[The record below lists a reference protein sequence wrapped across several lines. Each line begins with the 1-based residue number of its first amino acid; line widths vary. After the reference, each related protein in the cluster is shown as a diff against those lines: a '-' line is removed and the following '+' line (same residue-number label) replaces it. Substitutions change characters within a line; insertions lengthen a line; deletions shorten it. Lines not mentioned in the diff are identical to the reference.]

1 MSRPMRQLFWM
12 VVGLLAAGAVVFL
25 LWDRITVSFLHN
37 PALNTGILV
46 VLLVGAIFVFYQVIR
61 LTTDINWIEAF
72 QRGGNPG
79 SFAQPRLLAP
89 LAAMVKDKQHNR
101 LTLSA
106 TTLRS
111 VLDGIQARLD
121 EHREISRYL
130 ITLLILLGL
139 LGTFWGLLGTINAVT
154 SAITGLDITGNDPAN
169 MFEDLKKSLQGPLAG
184 MGTAF
189 SAALF
194 GLSGSLL
201 LGYLDLQAGRAHNR
215 FFGEVEDWLSGQAK
229 LTGGGGGLI
238 EGDQPVPAYIQAL
251 LEQTAE
257 SLDNLQ
263 RTISRTESDRLAAS
277 NNFKVL
283 ADHMIALTD
292 QLRAQ
297 QQVVQRLMETQTDM
311 RSVIAKLA
319 DVAQHGGFGI
329 DPNSRTHLRNIDALL
344 ARMADDIA
352 AGRHNAVQELRS
364 EIKLLTRTIAVA
376 AGMEQQ
382 RSGS

>member
-1 MSRPMRQLFWM
+1 M
-12 VVGLLAAGAVVFL
+12 VVGLVAAAGVVFL
-25 LWDRITVSFLHN
+25 LWDRILASFSHN
-37 PALNTGILV
+37 PALNSGILM
-46 VLLVGAIFVFYQVIR
+46 VLLVGIVFVFYQVAR
-61 LTTDINWIEAF
+61 LTTDINWIESF
-72 QRGGNPG
+72 QRGGHAG

-154 SAITGLDITGNDPAN
+154 AAITALDLSGSDPASL
-169 MFEDLKKSLQGPLAG
+169 FDDLKKSLQGPLAG

-189 SAALF
+189 SASLF
-194 GLSGSLL
+194 
-201 LGYLDLQAGRAHNR
+201 DLQAGQAHNR
-215 FFGEVEDWLSGQAK
+215 FFGEVEDWLSGQTR
-229 LTGGGGGLI
+229 LTSGGALM

-311 RSVIAKLA
+311 RGVIAKLA

-382 RSGS
+382 RS

>member
-1 MSRPMRQLFWM
+1 MSRPTPQLFWM
-12 VVGLLAAGAVVFL
+12 AVGLIAAAAVAFV
-25 LWDRITVSFLHN
+25 LWDRIMVSFWHN
-37 PALNTGILV
+37 PALNSGILV
-46 VLLVGAIFVFYQVIR
+46 VLLVGTIFVFYQVVR
-61 LTTDINWIEAF
+61 LTTDINWIENF
-72 QRGGNPG
+72 QRGGSPG
-79 SFAQPRLLAP
+79 SFDHPRLLAP
-89 LAAMVKDKQHNR
+89 LAAMVKDKQLNR
-101 LTLSA
+101 LTMSA
-106 TTLRS
+106 TSLRS

-154 SAITGLDITGNDPAN
+154 TAITGLDITGSDPARL
-169 MFEDLKKSLQGPLAG
+169 FDDLKQSLQGPLAG

-189 SAALF
+189 SASLF

-201 LGYLDLQAGRAHNR
+201 LGYLDLQAGQAHNR
-215 FFGEVEDWLSGQAK
+215 FFGEVEDWLSGQTR
-229 LTGGGGGLI
+229 LTSGGALM

-263 RTISRTESDRLAAS
+263 RTISHTESDRLAAS

-311 RSVIAKLA
+311 RSVIGKLA

-344 ARMADDIA
+344 ARMAVDIA
-352 AGRHNAVQELRS
+352 SGRHNAVQELRS

-382 RSGS
+382 RS

>member
-1 MSRPMRQLFWM
+1 MSRPNSQLLWM
-12 VVGLLAAGAVVFL
+12 AIGVVAVAVAAFL
-25 LWDRITVSFLHN
+25 LWDRIAVSFLHN
-37 PALNTGILV
+37 VPLNGGILV
-46 VLLVGAIFVFYQVIR
+46 VLLVGIIFLVYQVIR
-61 LTTDINWIEAF
+61 LNTDISWIENF
-72 QRGGNPG
+72 QRGGSPG
-79 SFAQPRLLAP
+79 SFDQPRLLAP
-89 LAAMVKDKQHNR
+89 LAAMVKDKQHHR
-101 LTLSA
+101 LSMSA
-106 TTLRS
+106 TSLRS

-139 LGTFWGLLGTINAVT
+139 LGTFWGLLGTINAVAA
-154 SAITGLDITGNDPAN
+154 AIHGLDLTSNDPASL
-169 MFEDLKKSLQGPLAG
+169 FDDLKRSLEGPLVG

-189 SAALF
+189 SASLF

-201 LGYLDLQAGRAHNR
+201 LGYLDLQAGQAHNR
-215 FFGEVEDWLSGQAK
+215 FFMELEDWLSGQTK
-229 LTGGGGGLI
+229 LTSGGSLM

-263 RTISRTESDRLAAS
+263 RTISRTEADRLQAS

-292 QLRAQ
+292 QLRGQ

-311 RSVIAKLA
+311 RGVIARLA
-319 DVAQHGGFGI
+319 DVAQHGGFGL

-344 ARMADDIA
+344 SRMADDISS
-352 AGRHNAVQELRS
+352 GRSNAVQELRS

-382 RSGS
+382 RS

>member
-1 MSRPMRQLFWM
+1 MSRPLPQLLWM
-12 VVGLLAAGAVVFL
+12 VVGLIAAGAVAFL
-25 LWDRITVSFLHN
+25 LWDRINVAFLHN
-37 PALNTGILV
+37 PALNSGILV
-46 VLLVGAIFVFYQVIR
+46 VLLVGTIFAFYQVFR
-61 LTTDINWIEAF
+61 LNTDINWIENF
-72 QRGGNPG
+72 QRGGSPG
-79 SFAQPRLLAP
+79 SFDQPRLLAP

-101 LTLSA
+101 LTMSA
-106 TTLRS
+106 TALRS

-139 LGTFWGLLGTINAVT
+139 LGTFWGLLGTINAVAA
-154 SAITGLDITGNDPAN
+154 AIHGLDLTSSDPAAL
-169 MFEDLKKSLQGPLAG
+169 FDDLKRSLEGPLDG

-189 SAALF
+189 SASLF

-201 LGYLDLQAGRAHNR
+201 LGYFDLQAGQANNR
-215 FFGEVEDWLSGQAK
+215 FFGELEDWLSGQTK
-229 LTGGGGGLI
+229 LTSGGGMI

-263 RTISRTESDRLAAS
+263 RTISRTEADRLQAS

-283 ADHMIALTD
+283 ADHMIGLTD
-292 QLRAQ
+292 QLRQQ

-311 RSVIAKLA
+311 RGVIAKLA
-319 DVAQHGGFGI
+319 DVAQHGGFGL

-344 ARMADDIA
+344 ARMADDISS
-352 AGRHNAVQELRS
+352 GRNNAVQELRS

-382 RSGS
+382 QRS

>member
-1 MSRPMRQLFWM
+1 MSRPTTQLLWM
-12 VVGLLAAGAVVFL
+12 VVGLIAAGGVVFL
-25 LWDRITVSFLHN
+25 LWDRIVASFLHN
-37 PALNTGILV
+37 PALNSGILV
-46 VLLVGAIFVFYQVIR
+46 VLLVGTIFVFYQVAR
-61 LTTDINWIEAF
+61 LTTDINWIENF

-89 LAAMVKDKQHNR
+89 LAAMVKDKQHSR
-101 LTLSA
+101 LSLSA

-154 SAITGLDITGNDPAN
+154 AAITGLDLTGSDPAAL
-169 MFEDLKKSLQGPLAG
+169 FDDLKKSLQGPLAG

-189 SAALF
+189 SASLF

-201 LGYLDLQAGRAHNR
+201 LGYLDLQAGQAHSR
-215 FFGEVEDWLSGQAK
+215 FFGEVEDWLSGQTK
-229 LTGGGGGLI
+229 LGSGGAMV

-263 RTISRTESDRLAAS
+263 RTISRTEADRLAAS

-311 RSVIAKLA
+311 RSVIGKLA

-382 RSGS
+382 RSS

>member
-1 MSRPMRQLFWM
+1 MSRPTTQLLWM
-12 VVGLLAAGAVVFL
+12 VVGLVAAGGLVFL
-25 LWDRITVSFLHN
+25 LWGPIVSSFLHS
-37 PALNTGILV
+37 PGLNSGILAV
-46 VLLVGAIFVFYQVIR
+46 ALIGIVYIFYQVGR
-61 LTTDINWIEAF
+61 LTTDINWLEGF
-72 QRGGNPG
+72 QRGGHTD
-79 SFAQPRLLAP
+79 SFAHPRLLAP
-89 LAAMVKDKQHNR
+89 LAAMVKDKQHSR
-101 LTLSA
+101 LSMSA
-106 TTLRS
+106 TSLRS

-130 ITLLILLGL
+130 ITVLILLGL
-139 LGTFWGLLGTINAVT
+139 LGTFIGLLTTINAVT
-154 SAITGLDITGNDPAN
+154 AAITGLDLTGSDPAAL
-169 MFEDLKKSLQGPLAG
+169 FDDLKQSLQGPLAG

-189 SAALF
+189 SASLF

-201 LGYLDLQAGRAHNR
+201 LGYLDLQAGRAPNR

-229 LTGGGGGLI
+229 LTSGGGLI

-382 RSGS
+382 RS

>member
-1 MSRPMRQLFWM
+1 MSRPLRQLLWM
-12 VVGLLAAGAVVFL
+12 VVGLIAAGAVAFL
-25 LWDRITVSFLHN
+25 LWDRINVAFLHN
-37 PALNTGILV
+37 PALNSGILV
-46 VLLVGAIFVFYQVIR
+46 VLLVGTIFAFYQVFR
-61 LTTDINWIEAF
+61 LNTDINWIENF
-72 QRGGNPG
+72 QRGGSPG
-79 SFAQPRLLAP
+79 SFDQPRLLAP

-101 LTLSA
+101 LSMSA
-106 TTLRS
+106 TALRS
-111 VLDGIQARLD
+111 VLDGVQARLD

-139 LGTFWGLLGTINAVT
+139 LGTFWGLLGTINAVAA
-154 SAITGLDITGNDPAN
+154 AIHGLDLTSSDPAAL
-169 MFEDLKKSLQGPLAG
+169 FDDLKRSLEGPLDG

-189 SAALF
+189 SASLF

-201 LGYLDLQAGRAHNR
+201 LGYFDLQAGQANNR
-215 FFGEVEDWLSGQAK
+215 FFGELEDWLSGQTK
-229 LTGGGGGLI
+229 LTSGGGMI

-263 RTISRTESDRLAAS
+263 RTISRTEADRLQAS

-283 ADHMIALTD
+283 ADHMIGLTD
-292 QLRAQ
+292 QLRQQ

-311 RSVIAKLA
+311 RGVIAKLA
-319 DVAQHGGFGI
+319 DVAQHGGFGL

-344 ARMADDIA
+344 ARMADDISS
-352 AGRHNAVQELRS
+352 GRNNAVQELRS

-382 RSGS
+382 QRS

>member
-1 MSRPMRQLFWM
+1 MSRPTTQLLWM
-12 VVGLLAAGAVVFL
+12 VIGLIAIAGVVFL
-25 LWDRITVSFLHN
+25 LWAPITNSFLHN
-37 PALNTGILV
+37 PALNAGIIG
-46 VLLVGAIFVFYQVIR
+46 VLLVGIAYVFYQVIR
-61 LTTDINWIEAF
+61 LTTDISWIENF
-72 QRGGNPG
+72 QRGGNPA
-79 SFAQPRLLAP
+79 SFDQPRLLAP
-89 LAAMVKDKQHNR
+89 LAAMLKDKPNSR
-101 LTLSA
+101 LSMSA
-106 TTLRS
+106 TSLRS

-139 LGTFWGLLGTINAVT
+139 LGTFWGLLATINAVT
-154 SAITGLDITGNDPAN
+154 SAITGLNISSSDPARL
-169 MFEDLKKSLQGPLAG
+169 FDDLKTSLQGPLAG

-189 SAALF
+189 SASLF

-201 LGYLDLQAGRAHNR
+201 LGYLDLQAGQAHNR
-215 FFGEVEDWLSGQAK
+215 FFVELEDWLSGQTR
-229 LTGGGGGLI
+229 LTSGGGI
-238 EGDQPVPAYIQAL
+238 MEGDQPVPAYIQAL

-263 RTISRTESDRLAAS
+263 RTISRTEADRLAAS

-311 RSVIAKLA
+311 RSVIGKLA

-376 AGMEQQ
+376 AGMEQ
-382 RSGS
+382 R

>member
-1 MSRPMRQLFWM
+1 MSRPTTQLLWM
-12 VVGLLAAGAVVFL
+12 VVGLVAAGGVVFL
-25 LWDRITVSFLHN
+25 LSDRIVAAFLHN
-37 PALNTGILV
+37 PALNTGILL
-46 VLLVGAIFVFYQVIR
+46 VLLIGIIFIFYQVAR
-61 LTTDINWIEAF
+61 LTTDINWAESF
-72 QRGGNPG
+72 QRGGHAG
-79 SFAQPRLLAP
+79 SFSHPRLLAP

-139 LGTFWGLLGTINAVT
+139 LGTFWGLLGTISGVAA
-154 SAITGLDITGNDPAN
+154 AIHGLDLTGSDPAAL
-169 MFEDLKKSLQGPLAG
+169 FDDLKRSLEGPLDG

-189 SAALF
+189 SASLF

-201 LGYLDLQAGRAHNR
+201 LGYLDLQAGQAHSR
-215 FFGEVEDWLSGQAK
+215 FFGEVEDWLSSQTR
-229 LTGGGGGLI
+229 LTSGGALV

-263 RTISRTESDRLAAS
+263 RTISRTEADRLAAS

-283 ADHMIALTD
+283 ADHMIGLTD

-311 RSVIAKLA
+311 RGVIAKLA

-352 AGRHNAVQELRS
+352 AGRHHAVQELRS

-382 RSGS
+382 RS

>member
-1 MSRPMRQLFWM
+1 MSRPTRQLFWM
-12 VVGLLAAGAVVFL
+12 VVGLLATGAVVFL

-46 VLLVGAIFVFYQVIR
+46 VLLVGTIFVFYQVVR

-89 LAAMVKDKQHNR
+89 LAAMMRDKQHNR

-154 SAITGLDITGNDPAN
+154 SAITGLDVTGNDPAR
-169 MFEDLKKSLQGPLAG
+169 MFEDLKNSLQGPLAG

-189 SAALF
+189 SASLF

-201 LGYLDLQAGRAHNR
+201 LGYLDLQAGQAHNR
-215 FFGEVEDWLSGQAK
+215 FFGELEDWLSGQTK
-229 LTGGGGGLI
+229 LGSGGALV

-263 RTISRTESDRLAAS
+263 RTISRTQADQLAAS

-352 AGRHNAVQELRS
+352 AGRNNAVQELRS

-382 RSGS
+382 RT

>member
-1 MSRPMRQLFWM
+1 MSRPTTQLLWM
-12 VVGLLAAGAVVFL
+12 AVGLVAAAGVVFL
-25 LWDRITVSFLHN
+25 LWERIVASFLHN

-46 VLLVGAIFVFYQVIR
+46 VLLVGTVFVFYQVAR
-61 LTTDINWIEAF
+61 LTSDINWIEGF
-72 QRGGNPG
+72 QRGGHTD
-79 SFAQPRLLAP
+79 SFAHPRLLAP
-89 LAAMVKDKQHNR
+89 LAAMVKDKRHTR
-101 LTLSA
+101 LSLSA

-111 VLDGIQARLD
+111 VLDGVQARLD

-154 SAITGLDITGNDPAN
+154 AAITGLDLTGSDPAAL
-169 MFEDLKKSLQGPLAG
+169 FDDLKNSLQGPLAG

-189 SAALF
+189 SASLF
-194 GLSGSLL
+194 GLAGSLL
-201 LGYLDLQAGRAHNR
+201 LGYLDLQAGQANNR
-215 FFGEVEDWLSGQAK
+215 FFGEVEDWLSGQTK
-229 LTGGGGGLI
+229 LGGGGAMI

-263 RTISRTESDRLAAS
+263 RTISRTEADRLAAS

-382 RSGS
+382 RSS

>member
-1 MSRPMRQLFWM
+1 MSRPTTQLLWM
-12 VVGLLAAGAVVFL
+12 VVGLVAAGGLVFL
-25 LWDRITVSFLHN
+25 LWEPIVSSFLHS
-37 PALNTGILV
+37 PGLNSGILAV
-46 VLLVGAIFVFYQVIR
+46 ALIGIVYIFYQVGR
-61 LTTDINWIEAF
+61 LTTDINWLEGF
-72 QRGGNPG
+72 QRGGHTD
-79 SFAQPRLLAP
+79 SFAHPRLLAP

-101 LTLSA
+101 LSMSA
-106 TTLRS
+106 TSLRS

-130 ITLLILLGL
+130 ITVLILLGL
-139 LGTFWGLLGTINAVT
+139 LGTFIGLLTTINAVT
-154 SAITGLDITGNDPAN
+154 AAITGLDITGSGDPAA

-189 SAALF
+189 SASLF

-229 LTGGGGGLI
+229 LTTGGSMI

-263 RTISRTESDRLAAS
+263 RTISRTEADRLAAS

-382 RSGS
+382 RSS

>member
-1 MSRPMRQLFWM
+1 MSRPTTQLLWM
-12 VVGLLAAGAVVFL
+12 VVGLIAAGGLVFL

-37 PALNTGILV
+37 PALNSGILM
-46 VLLVGAIFVFYQVIR
+46 VLLVGIIFVFYQVAR
-61 LTTDINWIEAF
+61 LTTDINWIENF

-79 SFAQPRLLAP
+79 SFDQPRLLAP
-89 LAAMVKDKQHNR
+89 LAAMMKDKPNNR
-101 LTLSA
+101 LSMSA
-106 TTLRS
+106 TSLRS

-154 SAITGLDITGNDPAN
+154 AAITGLDITSSDPARL
-169 MFEDLKKSLQGPLAG
+169 FDDLKQSLQGPLAG

-189 SAALF
+189 SASLF
-194 GLSGSLL
+194 GLAGSLL
-201 LGYLDLQAGRAHNR
+201 LGYLDLQAGQAHNR
-215 FFGEVEDWLSGQAK
+215 FFGEVEDWLSGQTR
-229 LTGGGGGLI
+229 LTSGGALM

-263 RTISRTESDRLAAS
+263 RTISRTEADRLAAS

-311 RSVIAKLA
+311 RSVIGKLA

-344 ARMADDIA
+344 ARMADDIS

-376 AGMEQQ
+376 AGME
-382 RSGS
+382 RS

>member
-89 LAAMVKDKQHNR
+89 LAAMIKDKQHNR

-154 SAITGLDITGNDPAN
+154 SAITGLDVTGSDPAR
-169 MFEDLKKSLQGPLAG
+169 MFEDLKNSLQGPLAG

-189 SAALF
+189 SASLF

-201 LGYLDLQAGRAHNR
+201 LGYLDLQAGQAHNR
-215 FFGEVEDWLSGQAK
+215 FFGELEDWLSGQTR
-229 LTGGGGGLI
+229 LGSGGAMI

-263 RTISRTESDRLAAS
+263 RTISRTEADRLQAS

-382 RSGS
+382 RS

>member
-1 MSRPMRQLFWM
+1 MSRPTPQLLWM
-12 VVGLLAAGAVVFL
+12 VVGLIAAGGLAFL
-25 LWDRITVSFLHN
+25 LWDRIAVSFLHN
-37 PALNTGILV
+37 PALNSGILM
-46 VLLVGAIFVFYQVIR
+46 VLLVGIIFVFYQVAR
-61 LTTDINWIEAF
+61 LTTDINWIENF

-79 SFAQPRLLAP
+79 SFDQPRLLAP
-89 LAAMVKDKQHNR
+89 LAAMVKDKAHHR
-101 LTLSA
+101 LSLSA
-106 TTLRS
+106 TSLRS

-121 EHREISRYL
+121 EHRELSRYL

-154 SAITGLDITGNDPAN
+154 AAITGLDLTGSDPARL
-169 MFEDLKKSLQGPLAG
+169 FDDLKQSLQGPLAG

-189 SAALF
+189 SASLF
-194 GLSGSLL
+194 GLAGSLL
-201 LGYLDLQAGRAHNR
+201 LGYLDLQAGQAHNR
-215 FFGEVEDWLSGQAK
+215 FFGEVEDWLSGQTR
-229 LTGGGGGLI
+229 LTSGGALI

-263 RTISRTESDRLAAS
+263 RTISRTEADRLAAS

-311 RSVIAKLA
+311 RGVIAKLA

-376 AGMEQQ
+376 AGME
-382 RSGS
+382 RSQ

>member
-1 MSRPMRQLFWM
+1 MSRPTPQLFWM
-12 VVGLLAAGAVVFL
+12 AVGLIAAAAVAFV
-25 LWDRITVSFLHN
+25 LWDRIMVSFWHN
-37 PALNTGILV
+37 PALNSGILV
-46 VLLVGAIFVFYQVIR
+46 VLLVGTIFVFYQVVR
-61 LTTDINWIEAF
+61 LTTDINWIENF
-72 QRGGNPG
+72 QRGGSPG
-79 SFAQPRLLAP
+79 SFDHPRLLAP
-89 LAAMVKDKQHNR
+89 LAAMVKDKQLNR
-101 LTLSA
+101 LTMSA
-106 TTLRS
+106 TSLRS

-154 SAITGLDITGNDPAN
+154 TAITGLDITGSDPARL
-169 MFEDLKKSLQGPLAG
+169 FDDLKQSLQGPLAG

-189 SAALF
+189 SASLF

-201 LGYLDLQAGRAHNR
+201 LGYLDLQAGQAHNR
-215 FFGEVEDWLSGQAK
+215 FFGEVEDWLSGQTR
-229 LTGGGGGLI
+229 LTSGGALM

-263 RTISRTESDRLAAS
+263 RTISHTESDRLAAS

-311 RSVIAKLA
+311 RSVIGKLA

-352 AGRHNAVQELRS
+352 SGRHNAVQELRS

-382 RSGS
+382 RS

>member
-1 MSRPMRQLFWM
+1 MSRPTRQLFWM
-12 VVGLLAAGAVVFL
+12 VVGLLATGAVVFL

-46 VLLVGAIFVFYQVIR
+46 VLLVGIIFVFYQVVR

-89 LAAMVKDKQHNR
+89 LAAMMRDKQHNR

-154 SAITGLDITGNDPAN
+154 SAITGLDVTGNDPAR
-169 MFEDLKKSLQGPLAG
+169 MFEDLKNSLQGPLAG

-189 SAALF
+189 SASLF

-201 LGYLDLQAGRAHNR
+201 LGYLDLQAGQAHNR
-215 FFGEVEDWLSGQAK
+215 FFGELEDWLSGQTK
-229 LTGGGGGLI
+229 LGSGGALV

-263 RTISRTESDRLAAS
+263 RTISRTQADQLAAS

-352 AGRHNAVQELRS
+352 AGRNNAVQELRS

-382 RSGS
+382 RT

>member
-1 MSRPMRQLFWM
+1 MSRPTTQLLWM
-12 VVGLLAAGAVVFL
+12 VVGLVAAAGVVFL
-25 LWDRITVSFLHN
+25 LWQPIVAAFLHN
-37 PALNTGILV
+37 PALNTGILL
-46 VLLVGAIFVFYQVIR
+46 VLLVGTIFVFYQVLR
-61 LTTDINWIEAF
+61 LTTDISWAESF
-72 QRGGNPG
+72 QRGGHAG

-106 TTLRS
+106 TSLRS
-111 VLDGIQARLD
+111 VLDGIQTRLD

-139 LGTFWGLLGTINAVT
+139 LGTFWGLLSTINAVT
-154 SAITGLDITGNDPAN
+154 AAITGLDLTGSDPAAL
-169 MFEDLKKSLQGPLAG
+169 FDDLKNSLEGPLAG

-189 SAALF
+189 SASLF

-201 LGYLDLQAGRAHNR
+201 LGYLDLQAGQAHNR
-215 FFGEVEDWLSGQAK
+215 FFGEVEDWLSGQTK
-229 LTGGGGGLI
+229 LSSGGALM

-263 RTISRTESDRLAAS
+263 RTISRTEADRLTAS

-382 RSGS
+382 RS

>member
-1 MSRPMRQLFWM
+1 MSRPTTQLLWM
-12 VVGLLAAGAVVFL
+12 VVGLVAAGGVVFL
-25 LWDRITVSFLHN
+25 LWDRIVASFLHN
-37 PALNTGILV
+37 PALNSGILV
-46 VLLVGAIFVFYQVIR
+46 VLLVGTIFVFYQVAR
-61 LTTDINWIEAF
+61 LTTDINWIEEF
-72 QRGGNPG
+72 QRGGNPS
-79 SFAQPRLLAP
+79 SFSHPRLLAP
-89 LAAMVKDKQHNR
+89 LAAMVKDKQHTR
-101 LTLSA
+101 LSLSA

-154 SAITGLDITGNDPAN
+154 AAITGLDLSGSDPAAL
-169 MFEDLKKSLQGPLAG
+169 FDDLKKSLQGPLAG

-189 SAALF
+189 SASLF

-201 LGYLDLQAGRAHNR
+201 LGYLDLQAGQAHNR
-215 FFGEVEDWLSGQAK
+215 FFGEVEDWLSGQTK
-229 LTGGGGGLI
+229 LGSGGALV

-263 RTISRTESDRLAAS
+263 RTISRTEADRLAAS

-311 RSVIAKLA
+311 RGVIAKLA

-382 RSGS
+382 RSS

>member
-1 MSRPMRQLFWM
+1 MSRPTTQLLWM
-12 VVGLLAAGAVVFL
+12 AVGLVAAALVVFL
-25 LWDRITVSFLHN
+25 LWDRIVASFLHN

-46 VLLVGAIFVFYQVIR
+46 VLLVGIVFVFYQVAR
-61 LTTDINWIEAF
+61 LSSDINWIEGF
-72 QRGGNPG
+72 QRGGHTD
-79 SFAQPRLLAP
+79 SFAHPRLLAP

-101 LTLSA
+101 LSLSA

-111 VLDGIQARLD
+111 VLDGVQARLD

-154 SAITGLDITGNDPAN
+154 AAITGLDLTGSDPAAL
-169 MFEDLKKSLQGPLAG
+169 FDDLKNSLQGPLAG

-189 SAALF
+189 SASLF
-194 GLSGSLL
+194 GLAGSLL
-201 LGYLDLQAGRAHNR
+201 LGFLDLQAGQANNR
-215 FFGEVEDWLSGQAK
+215 FFGEVEDWLSGQTK
-229 LTGGGGGLI
+229 LTSGGGLI

-319 DVAQHGGFGI
+319 DVAQHGGFAW
-329 DPNSRTHLRNIDALL
+329 PST
-344 ARMADDIA
+344 
-352 AGRHNAVQELRS
+352 VPF
-364 EIKLLTRTIAVA
+364 
-376 AGMEQQ
+376 
-382 RSGS
+382 

>member
-1 MSRPMRQLFWM
+1 MSRPLPQLLWM
-12 VVGLLAAGAVVFL
+12 VVGLIAAGAVVFL
-25 LWDRITVSFLHN
+25 LWARINVAFLHN
-37 PALNTGILV
+37 PALNSGILV
-46 VLLVGAIFVFYQVIR
+46 VLLVGTIFAFYQVFR
-61 LTTDINWIEAF
+61 LNTDINWIENF
-72 QRGGNPG
+72 QRGGSPG
-79 SFAQPRLLAP
+79 SFDQPRLLAP

-101 LTLSA
+101 LSMSA
-106 TTLRS
+106 TSLRS
-111 VLDGIQARLD
+111 ILDGVQARLD

-139 LGTFWGLLGTINAVT
+139 LGTFWGLLGTINAVAA
-154 SAITGLDITGNDPAN
+154 AIHGLDLTSSDPAAL
-169 MFEDLKKSLQGPLAG
+169 FDDLKRSLEGPLDG

-189 SAALF
+189 SASLF

-201 LGYLDLQAGRAHNR
+201 LGYFDLQAGQANNR
-215 FFGEVEDWLSGQAK
+215 FFGELEDWLSGQTK
-229 LTGGGGGLI
+229 LTSGGGMI

-263 RTISRTESDRLAAS
+263 RTISRTEADRLQAS

-283 ADHMIALTD
+283 ADHMIGLTD
-292 QLRAQ
+292 QLRQQ

-311 RSVIAKLA
+311 RGVIAKLA
-319 DVAQHGGFGI
+319 DVAQHGGFGL

-344 ARMADDIA
+344 ARMADDIS
-352 AGRHNAVQELRS
+352 AGRNNAVQELRS

-382 RSGS
+382 QQRP

>member
-1 MSRPMRQLFWM
+1 MSRPTSQLLWM
-12 VVGLLAAGAVVFL
+12 AIGVVAVAVVAFL
-25 LWDRITVSFLHN
+25 LWDRISVAFMHN
-37 PALNTGILV
+37 VPLNSGILV
-46 VLLVGAIFVFYQVIR
+46 VLLVGTIFAFYQVIR
-61 LTTDINWIEAF
+61 LNTDINWIEHF
-72 QRGGNPG
+72 QRGGSPG
-79 SFAQPRLLAP
+79 SFDQPRLLAP

-101 LTLSA
+101 LSMSA
-106 TTLRS
+106 TSLRS

-121 EHREISRYL
+121 ENREISRYL

-139 LGTFWGLLGTINAVT
+139 LGTFWGLLGTINAVAAAIHQLDLT
-154 SAITGLDITGNDPAN
+154 SSDPASL
-169 MFEDLKKSLQGPLAG
+169 FDDLKRSLEGPLDG

-189 SAALF
+189 SASLF

-201 LGYLDLQAGRAHNR
+201 LGYLDLQAGQAHNR
-215 FFGEVEDWLSGQAK
+215 FFGELEDWLSGQTK
-229 LTGGGGGLI
+229 LTSGGAMI

-263 RTISRTESDRLAAS
+263 RTISRTEQDRLQAS

-283 ADHMIALTD
+283 ADHMIGLTE
-292 QLRAQ
+292 QLRGQ

-311 RSVIAKLA
+311 RGVIAKLA
-319 DVAQHGGFGI
+319 DVAQHGGFGL

-344 ARMADDIA
+344 SRMADDISS
-352 AGRHNAVQELRS
+352 GRNNAVQELRS

-376 AGMEQQ
+376 AGMEQ
-382 RSGS
+382 RS

>member
-1 MSRPMRQLFWM
+1 MSRPTTQLLWM
-12 VVGLLAAGAVVFL
+12 VIGLIAIAGVVFL
-25 LWDRITVSFLHN
+25 LWAPITHSFLHN
-37 PALNTGILV
+37 PALNAGIIG
-46 VLLVGAIFVFYQVIR
+46 VLLVGIAYVFYQVIR
-61 LTTDINWIEAF
+61 LTTDINWIENF
-72 QRGGNPG
+72 QRGGNPA
-79 SFAQPRLLAP
+79 SFDQPRLLAP
-89 LAAMVKDKQHNR
+89 LAAMLKDKPNSR
-101 LTLSA
+101 LSMSA
-106 TTLRS
+106 TSLRS

-139 LGTFWGLLGTINAVT
+139 LGTFWGLLATINAVT
-154 SAITGLDITGNDPAN
+154 SAITGLNISSSDPARL
-169 MFEDLKKSLQGPLAG
+169 FDDLKTSLQGPLAG

-189 SAALF
+189 SASLF

-201 LGYLDLQAGRAHNR
+201 LGYLDLQAGQAHNR
-215 FFGEVEDWLSGQAK
+215 FFVELEDWLSGQTR
-229 LTGGGGGLI
+229 LTSGGGI
-238 EGDQPVPAYIQAL
+238 MEGDQPVPAYIQAL

-263 RTISRTESDRLAAS
+263 RTISRTEADRLAAS

-311 RSVIAKLA
+311 RSVIGKLA

-376 AGMEQQ
+376 AGMEQ
-382 RSGS
+382 R

>member
-1 MSRPMRQLFWM
+1 MSRPLPQLLWM
-12 VVGLLAAGAVVFL
+12 VIGLIAAGAVVFL
-25 LWDRITVSFLHN
+25 LWARINVAFLHN
-37 PALNTGILV
+37 PALNSGILV
-46 VLLVGAIFVFYQVIR
+46 VLLVGTIFAFYQVFR
-61 LTTDINWIEAF
+61 LNTDINWIENF
-72 QRGGNPG
+72 QRGGSPG
-79 SFAQPRLLAP
+79 SFDQPRLLAP

-101 LTLSA
+101 LSMSA
-106 TTLRS
+106 TSLRS
-111 VLDGIQARLD
+111 ILDGVQARLD

-139 LGTFWGLLGTINAVT
+139 LGTFWGLLGTINAVAA
-154 SAITGLDITGNDPAN
+154 AIHGLDLTSSDPAAL
-169 MFEDLKKSLQGPLAG
+169 FDDLKRSLEGPLDG

-189 SAALF
+189 SASLF

-201 LGYLDLQAGRAHNR
+201 LGYFDLQAGQANNR
-215 FFGEVEDWLSGQAK
+215 FFGELEDWLSGQTK
-229 LTGGGGGLI
+229 LTSGGGMI

-263 RTISRTESDRLAAS
+263 RTISRTEADRLQAS

-283 ADHMIALTD
+283 ADHMIGLTD
-292 QLRAQ
+292 QLRQQ

-311 RSVIAKLA
+311 RGVIAKLA
-319 DVAQHGGFGI
+319 DVAQHGGFGL

-344 ARMADDIA
+344 ARMADDISS
-352 AGRHNAVQELRS
+352 GRNNAVQELRS

-382 RSGS
+382 QRS

>member
-1 MSRPMRQLFWM
+1 MSRPTPQLFWM
-12 VVGLLAAGAVVFL
+12 AVGLIAAAAVAFL
-25 LWDRITVSFLHN
+25 LWDRIMVSFWHN
-37 PALNTGILV
+37 PALNSGILV
-46 VLLVGAIFVFYQVIR
+46 VLLVGTIFVFYQVAR
-61 LTTDINWIEAF
+61 LTTDINWIENF
-72 QRGGNPG
+72 QRGGSPG
-79 SFAQPRLLAP
+79 SFDHPRLLAP
-89 LAAMVKDKQHNR
+89 LAAMVKDKQLNR
-101 LTLSA
+101 LTMSA
-106 TTLRS
+106 TSLRS

-154 SAITGLDITGNDPAN
+154 AAITGLDITGSDPARL
-169 MFEDLKKSLQGPLAG
+169 FDDLKQSLQGPLAG

-189 SAALF
+189 SASLF

-201 LGYLDLQAGRAHNR
+201 LGYLDLQAGQAHNR
-215 FFGEVEDWLSGQAK
+215 FFGEVEDWLSGQTR
-229 LTGGGGGLI
+229 LTSGGALM

-263 RTISRTESDRLAAS
+263 RTISHTETDRLAAS

-352 AGRHNAVQELRS
+352 SGRHNAVQELRS

-382 RSGS
+382 RS

>member
-1 MSRPMRQLFWM
+1 MSRPTTQLLWM
-12 VVGLLAAGAVVFL
+12 VVGLVAAALVVFL
-25 LWDRITVSFLHN
+25 LWDRIIASFLHN

-46 VLLVGAIFVFYQVIR
+46 VLLVGIVFVFYQVAR
-61 LTTDINWIEAF
+61 LTSDINWIEGF
-72 QRGGNPG
+72 QRGGHTG
-79 SFAQPRLLAP
+79 SFAHPRLLAP

-101 LTLSA
+101 LSLSA

-154 SAITGLDITGNDPAN
+154 AAITGLDLTGSDPAAL
-169 MFEDLKKSLQGPLAG
+169 FDDLKNSLQGPLAG

-189 SAALF
+189 SASLF
-194 GLSGSLL
+194 GLAGSLL
-201 LGYLDLQAGRAHNR
+201 LGYLDLQAGQANNR
-215 FFGEVEDWLSGQAK
+215 FFGEVEDWLSGQTK
-229 LTGGGGGLI
+229 LGTGGAMI

-263 RTISRTESDRLAAS
+263 RTISRTESDRLTAS

-297 QQVVQRLMETQTDM
+297 QQVVQRLMETQSDM

-382 RSGS
+382 RS

>member
-1 MSRPMRQLFWM
+1 MSRPTPQLLWM
-12 VVGLLAAGAVVFL
+12 VVGLIAAGGVVFL
-25 LWDRITVSFLHN
+25 LWDRITTSFLHN

-46 VLLVGAIFVFYQVIR
+46 VMAVGIIFVFYQVAR
-61 LTTDINWIEAF
+61 LTTDINWIENF

-89 LAAMVKDKQHNR
+89 LAAMVKDKAHSR
-101 LTLSA
+101 LSLSA
-106 TTLRS
+106 TSLRS

-154 SAITGLDITGNDPAN
+154 AAITGLDISSSDPARL
-169 MFEDLKKSLQGPLAG
+169 FDDLKQSLQGPLAG

-189 SAALF
+189 SASLF

-201 LGYLDLQAGRAHNR
+201 LGYLDLQAGQAHNR
-215 FFGEVEDWLSGQAK
+215 FFGEVEDWLSGQTK
-229 LTGGGGGLI
+229 LGTGGGI
-238 EGDQPVPAYIQAL
+238 VEGDQPVPAYIQAL

-263 RTISRTESDRLAAS
+263 RTISRTEADRLAAS

-311 RSVIAKLA
+311 RGVIAKLA

-382 RSGS
+382 RTS

>member
-1 MSRPMRQLFWM
+1 MSRPTSQLLWM
-12 VVGLLAAGAVVFL
+12 VVGLVAAGGLVFL
-25 LWDRITVSFLHN
+25 LWGPIVSSFLHS
-37 PALNTGILV
+37 PGLNSGILAV
-46 VLLVGAIFVFYQVIR
+46 ALVGIVYIFYQVGR
-61 LTTDINWIEAF
+61 LTTDINWIEGF
-72 QRGGNPG
+72 QRGGHTD
-79 SFAQPRLLAP
+79 SFAHPRLLAP
-89 LAAMVKDKQHNR
+89 LAAMIKDKQHNR
-101 LTLSA
+101 LSMSA
-106 TTLRS
+106 TSLRS

-130 ITLLILLGL
+130 ITVLILLGL
-139 LGTFWGLLGTINAVT
+139 LGTFIGLLSTINAVT
-154 SAITGLDITGNDPAN
+154 AAITGLEITGSDPAALFDN
-169 MFEDLKKSLQGPLAG
+169 LKQSLQGPLAG

-189 SAALF
+189 SASLF

-215 FFGEVEDWLSGQAK
+215 FFGDVEDWLSAQAK
-229 LTGGGGGLI
+229 LTTGGSMI

-263 RTISRTESDRLAAS
+263 RTISRTEADRLAAS

-311 RSVIAKLA
+311 RGVIAKLA

-382 RSGS
+382 RSS